1 MHQEVLFEVGVVMKV
16 SLEERNYDW
25 ILVVIDGV

>member
-1 MHQEVLFEVGVVMKV
+1 MHQEVLFEVGVVMTV